1 MIQAKANLLKTPQ
14 PNYGQDNN
22 NYCVSNVI
30 FEKCEPQPKG
40 QRFSLNA
47 QSKTPNDECVDAGCD
62 GCSDPRGIIVYPIM
76 LIGIPI
82 GAIALFASGYIG
94 WGFLCLALWILIIVL
109 MLYCFGGCKSKGEKW
124 LKYVLI
130 VDIDVN
136 KLYVV
141 EESTLK
147 RWKLTKIILLNQM
160 RSISANWQT
169 ITRGLSQTE
178 NAYVIIQLSQNRQTK
193 MNQKSA
199 TIIDVKHFIATV
211 NKYFEQIGNRY
222 RNAVVAMNNID
233 ESLRKLIR
241 SLKLSSDNEIK
252 TKGMKL
258 DYWYEMKKESI
269 VNEFIDL
276 LKQTRQYENQWTHV
290 QRSQYIVDA
299 LMLKCETLENIRNN
313 ENNNAYE
320 SNTDVRCNLVQVEK
334 LCM

>member
-62 GCSDPRGIIVYPIM
+62 GCSDPRGVIIYPII
-76 LIGIPI
+76 LIGLPI
-82 GAIALFASGYIG
+82 GAVALMYGGYIG
-94 WGFLCLALWILIIVL
+94 YGFLVLVPWVLMIVL
-109 MLYCFGGCKSKGEKW
+109 FLYCCGCCKSGGEEW

-178 NAYVIIQLSQNRQTK
+178 NAYVIIKLTQNRQTK
-193 MNQKSA
+193 LNLKSA
-199 TIIDVKHFIATV
+199 TIVDVKHFIATV
-211 NKYFEQIGNRY
+211 NNYFEHMHTTGNQY
-222 RNAVVAMNNID
+222 RNAAVTIIA
-233 ESLRKLIR
+233 LRNLIR
-241 SLKLSSDNEIK
+241 SLKLSSDNKIK
-252 TKGMKL
+252 RKGMKL